1 VGNPGDTLPPG
12 PQLGAM
18 VVDTMLDAVI
28 VADPQG
34 VIRLWNVGAEVIFG
48 YPAAEAV
55 GQKLDLVVP
64 EKFRLSHGDGF
75 RRAVASGHLRS
86 HGKVLTTRAKHK
98 YGCRLYVD
106 FSFGILKDAAG
117 TVVGLFAVGRD
128 ATARHLGEV
137 ATRADVAQ

>member
-1 VGNPGDTLPPG
+1 MDHEGDT
-12 PQLGAM
+12 QAAAHDLGAM
-18 VVDTMLDAVI
+18 VVEAMLDAVI

-48 YPAAEAV
+48 FPAAEAI
-55 GQKLDLVVP
+55 GRKLELIVP
-64 EKFRLSHGDGF
+64 EKFWLSHGDGF

-106 FSFGILKDAAG
+106 FSFGLLKDAAG
-117 TVVGLFAVGRD
+117 AVIGVFAVGRD
-128 ATARHLGEV
+128 ATSRHLGEV

>member
-1 VGNPGDTLPPG
+1 MDQPGDT
-12 PQLGAM
+12 QAAAHDLGAM
-18 VVDTMLDAVI
+18 VVEAMLDAVI

-48 YPAAEAV
+48 FPAAEAI
-55 GQKLDLVVP
+55 GRKLDLIVP
-64 EKFRLSHGDGF
+64 EKFQLSHGDGF

-106 FSFGILKDAAG
+106 FSFGLLKDASGAA
-117 TVVGLFAVGRD
+117 VGVFAVGRD